1 MHFPPSPDSETL
13 LRQLLQPN
21 IPVRDLHVTAAFN
34 LKGEQP
40 FRLVKLRIVIN
51 QNRHHM
57 AVNNMNECMPVS
69 DNLELVPLPRLDKSL
84 EIVGTPQR
92 SKQTRLLSRLG
103 SHHLT
108 TPGDDPAVTIL
119 LIKLTRVSI
128 VVIKVALIAFEVPLG
143 MF

>member
-40 FRLVKLRIVIN
+40 FRLVKLRFVIN

-57 AVNNMNECMPVS
+57 AVNNMNECMPVG
-69 DNLELVPLPRLDKSL
+69 DNLELVPLPGLDKAL
-84 EIVGTPQR
+84 DTLRPPHR
-92 SKQTRLLSRLG
+92 TNKPRLLSWPVPPN
-103 SHHLT
+103 LT
-108 TPGDDPAVTIL
+108 PQAMIPRSL
-119 LIKLTRVSI
+119 SCS
-128 VVIKVALIAFEVPLG
+128 
-143 MF
+143 